1 MKLQDISRRDF
12 IRQAAWSGAALT
24 LAAYMP
30 ANGKAVAEIVNPVTN
45 GIASGTELMSWISI
59 GPAGKV
65 TLMCNRSEMGQ
76 GTFQA
81 LPQML
86 AEELEV
92 SLDDVHII
100 FAPANPAKYGPQPQE
115 GSFSVRGWAPQL
127 LRTGASAREMLIE
140 AAASE
145 WKVPKSECYA
155 ENGEVIHRV
164 SGRRAAYS
172 ALVEKAAKLEPPADV
187 QLKKRADYK
196 IIGKPVPRKD
206 IPLKTNGSAIF
217 GLDKKLPGMKYAVVE
232 RSKRFRETVKS
243 FDDSET
249 RKVPGVTHVF
259 KVQRPVFS
267 QFCEGVAVVADSL
280 WAAMQ
285 GRKLL
290 KVDWADFGSEHPS
303 TASLEKQ
310 MRENLQKIAHQPKFD
325 GEYAQCV
332 QKLEASYETP
342 YQSHSCME
350 PLNCIADVRPDSIE
364 IWGPIQEANWIQADL
379 SQRFNIPT
387 EQVTVNMTF
396 LGGGFGRKGFT
407 DYPFEAAF
415 ISKEIQ
421 APVQVVW
428 TREDDMTA
436 GPFRPGAFYTLKG
449 GLDAKGHI
457 HAFQAITATQ
467 WIGQEW
473 SPKPPS
479 APDAPGYNSSD
490 FEGLLHPYRKGI
502 PHYSFGGAGTHSPI
516 PVMWWRSVYA
526 STNGFACESFIDE
539 MAHLAGKDPLQFRR
553 DHLPDTRY
561 QALVDKMAELTNW
574 SSRSSKQGWGVAFT
588 ECFTGICGHAV
599 KVMRNAEGKVRIEKV
614 IALMDCGWYV
624 NPDTI
629 RAQVEGSI
637 VMALGAATTHATT
650 FGDGKAVQQNFDS
663 YPMPRITDIPPIEV
677 HIMEN
682 DEKPGGVGEP
692 GLPPFAPALAN
703 AIFDLTGQRVR
714 RLPFS
719 LDEISQ

>member
-1 MKLQDISRRDF
+1 MKPQDISRRHF
-12 IRQAAWSGAALT
+12 LRQAAWSGAALT

-30 ANGKAVAEIVNPVTN
+30 VNGQTAPVIVNPVT
-45 GIASGTELMSWISI
+45 GGTLQGTELMSWISI
-59 GPAGKV
+59 SPMGKV

-92 SLDDVHII
+92 ALDDVEIV
-100 FAPANPAKYGPQPQE
+100 FAPANPEKYGPQPQE
-115 GSFSVRGWAPQL
+115 GSFSVRGWAPRL
-127 LRTGASAREMLIE
+127 LRTGACAREMLIE
-140 AAASE
+140 TAAAE
-145 WKVPKSECYA
+145 WNIPRNDCYA
-155 ENGEVIHRV
+155 ENGTVINRKTQAKLTY
-164 SGRRAAYS
+164 G
-172 ALVEKAAKLEPPADV
+172 ALVEKASKLKPPIDV
-187 QLKKRADYK
+187 ILKKRSDYK
-196 IIGKPVPRKD
+196 IIGKSAPRKD
-206 IPLKTNGSAIF
+206 IPLKTNGSALF
-217 GLDKKLPGMKYAVVE
+217 GLDKKLPGMRYAVIE

-249 RKVPGVTHVF
+249 RKVPGISHVF
-259 KVQRPVFS
+259 EVKRPVFS
-267 QFCEGVAVVADSL
+267 QYSEGVAVVADSL

-285 GRKLL
+285 GRKVL
-290 KVDWADFGSEHPS
+290 KVNWNDPDFDLPD

-310 MRENLQKIAHQPKFD
+310 MRENLQKIGSHSRFEA
-325 GEYAQCV
+325 EYGPCT

-350 PLNCIADVRPDSIE
+350 PLNCIADVSADSIE

-379 SQRFNIPT
+379 SQRFNIPA
-387 EQVTVNMTF
+387 EQVAVHMTF
-396 LGGGFGRKGFT
+396 LGGGFGRKAFP
-407 DYPFEAAF
+407 DYPYEAAF

-421 APVQVVW
+421 APVQVIW

-449 GLDAKGHI
+449 GLNAQGYI
-457 HAFQAITATQ
+457 HAFQANTATQ

-473 SPKPPS
+473 SP
-479 APDAPGYNSSD
+479 AAPGSPEAAGYNTGD
-490 FEGLLHPYRKGI
+490 FEGLLHPYRQGI
-502 PHYSFGGAGTHSPI
+502 PHYSFGGAGTHTPI

-526 STNGFACESFIDE
+526 STHGFACESFIDE
-539 MAHLAGKDPLQFRR
+539 LAHLAGKDPMAFRR
-553 DHLPDTRY
+553 VHLPAPRY
-561 QALVDKMAELTNW
+561 QALIDRMTEFTAW
-574 SSRSSKQGWGVAFT
+574 QSRGKNQGWGVAFT

-599 KVMRNAEGKVRIEKV
+599 KVTRNAEGKVRIEKV
-614 IALMDCGWYV
+614 IAVMDCGWYV

-637 VMALGAATTHATT
+637 VMALGAATIHATT
-650 FGDGKAVQQNFDS
+650 FEDGRAVQQNFDT
-663 YPMPRITDIPPIEV
+663 YPMPRMADIPPIEV

-703 AIFDLTGQRVR
+703 AIFDLTGRRIR

-719 LDEISQ
+719 LDEFS

>member
-1 MKLQDISRRDF
+1 MERQDISRRNF
-12 IRQAAWSGAALT
+12 LRHAALSGAALT

-30 ANGKAVAEIVNPVTN
+30 THGRTLPEIINPATN
-45 GIASGTELMSWISI
+45 GTAPGTELMSWISI

-92 SLDDVHII
+92 QLDDVEIV
-100 FAPANPAKYGPQPQE
+100 FAPANPEKYGPQPQE
-115 GSFSVRGWAPQL
+115 GSFSVRGWAPRL
-127 LRTGASAREMLIE
+127 LHAGACAREMLI
-140 AAASE
+140 AAAATE
-145 WKVPKSECYA
+145 WSVSRDDCYA
-155 ENGEVIHRV
+155 ENGAVINRNTQKKLTY
-164 SGRRAAYS
+164 G
-172 ALVEKAAKLEPPADV
+172 ALVEEAAKLNPPAEV
-187 QLKKRADYK
+187 VLKKRTQYK
-196 IIGKPVPRKD
+196 IIGKSAPRKD

-217 GLDKKLPGMKYAVVE
+217 GLDKKLPGMKYAVIE
-232 RSKRFRETVKS
+232 RSKRFRETVKD

-249 RKVPGVTHVF
+249 RKMPGVSHVF
-259 KVQRPVFS
+259 KVKRPIFS
-267 QFCEGVAVVADSL
+267 QYCEGVAVVADSL

-285 GRKLL
+285 GRKVL
-290 KVDWADFGSEHPS
+290 KVDWNDPGFELPD

-310 MRENLQKIAHQPKFD
+310 MRENLQKIGPQPKFES
-325 GEYAQCV
+325 EYSQCV
-332 QKLEASYETP
+332 QKLEAVYETP

-350 PLNCIADVRPDSIE
+350 PLNCTADVRSDAIE

-379 SQRFNIPT
+379 SERFAIPV
-387 EQVTVNMTF
+387 ERVRVHMTF
-396 LGGGFGRKGFT
+396 LGGGFGRKAFP
-407 DYPFEAAF
+407 DYPYEAAL

-436 GPFRPGAFYTLKG
+436 GPFRPGAFYTLKA
-449 GLDAKGHI
+449 GLTAKGRI
-457 HAFQAITATQ
+457 HAFQAKTATQ
-467 WIGQEW
+467 WLGQEW
-473 SPKPPS
+473 SPAAPS
-479 APDAPGYNSSD
+479 APEAAGYNTGD
-490 FEGLLHPYRKGI
+490 FEGFLHAYREGI

-526 STNGFACESFIDE
+526 STSGFACESFVDE
-539 MAHLAGKDPLQFRR
+539 LAHMAGSDPLAFRR
-553 DHLPDTRY
+553 EHLPNPRY
-561 QALVDKMAELTNW
+561 QALIDRMAELTNW
-574 SSRSSKQGWGVAFT
+574 QSRGKKQGWGVAFT

-599 KVMRNAEGKVRIEKV
+599 KVTRNASGKVRIEKV

-624 NPDTI
+624 NPDII

-650 FGDGKAVQQNFDS
+650 FEDGKAVQQNFDT
-663 YPMPRITDIPPIEV
+663 YPIPRIADIPPIEV
-677 HIMEN
+677 YIMEN

-703 AIFDLTGQRVR
+703 AIFDLTGRRIR

-719 LDEISQ
+719 LDEIS

>member
-1 MKLQDISRRDF
+1 MKSQDISRRHF
-12 IRQAAWSGAALT
+12 LHQAVWSGVGLT
-24 LAAYMP
+24 LAAYIP
-30 ANGKAVAEIVNPVTN
+30 VNGRSIPQIVNPVTN
-45 GIASGTELMSWISI
+45 GLPPGTELLSWISI
-59 GPAGKV
+59 DARGKV

-92 SLDDVHII
+92 SLDDVQIV
-100 FAPANPAKYGPQPQE
+100 FAPADPEKYGPQPQE
-115 GSFSVRGWAPQL
+115 GSFSVRGWAPRL

-140 AAASE
+140 AASTE
-145 WKVPKSECYA
+145 WGVSKNECYA
-155 ENGEVIHRV
+155 ENGLVLNRLNQKTL
-164 SGRRAAYS
+164 AYG
-172 ALVEKAAKLEPPADV
+172 ALVEKAAQLTPPAEV
-187 QLKKRADYK
+187 VLKKRSDYK
-196 IIGKPVPRKD
+196 IIGKSAPRKD

-217 GLDKKLPGMKYAVVE
+217 GLDKKLPGMKYAVIE

-249 RKVPGVTHVF
+249 RKIPGVLNVL

-267 QFCEGVAVVADSL
+267 QYCEGVAVVADSL
-280 WAAMQ
+280 WAAME
-285 GRKLL
+285 GRKAL
-290 KVDWADFGSEHPS
+290 KVDWNEPDFELPN

-310 MRENLQKIAHQPKFD
+310 MRENLQKIGQQPKFED
-325 GEYAQCV
+325 EYSHCT
-332 QKLEASYETP
+332 QKLEAAYETP

-379 SQRFNIPT
+379 SQRFNIRA
-387 EQVTVNMTF
+387 ERVTVHMTF
-396 LGGGFGRKGFT
+396 LGGGFGRKAFP
-407 DYPFEAAF
+407 DYPYEAAL

-436 GPFRPGAFYTLKG
+436 GPFRPGAFFTLKG
-449 GLDAKGHI
+449 GLTGDGRI
-457 HAFQAITATQ
+457 HAFQAQTATQ

-473 SPKPPS
+473 SVKPPG
-479 APDAPGYNSSD
+479 APDAAGYNTGD
-490 FEGLLHPYRKGI
+490 FEGLLHPYRQGI

-516 PVMWWRSVYA
+516 PVMWWRSVSA
-526 STNGFACESFIDE
+526 STNGFACESFVDE
-539 MAHLAGKDPLQFRR
+539 LAHLAGKDPLAFRR
-553 DHLPDTRY
+553 EHLPNRRY
-561 QALVDKMAELTNW
+561 QALIDRMAELTQWHSWTKN
-574 SSRSSKQGWGVAFT
+574 SGWGVAFT

-599 KVMRNAEGKVRIEKV
+599 KVMRNAEGKLRIEKV
-614 IALMDCGWYV
+614 IGLMDCGWYV
-624 NPDTI
+624 NPDII

-650 FGDGKAVQQNFDS
+650 FEDGKAVQQNFDT
-663 YPMPRITDIPPIEV
+663 YPMPRIADIPPIEV

-703 AIFDLTGQRVR
+703 AIFDLTGQRIR

-719 LDEISQ
+719 LDDIS

>member
-1 MKLQDISRRDF
+1 MDTQDISRRDF
-12 IRQAAWSGAALT
+12 LRQAAWSGAALT
-24 LAAYMP
+24 LAAYVP
-30 ANGKAVAEIVNPVTN
+30 AVGQMLPEIVNPVTT
-45 GIASGTELMSWISI
+45 GMAAGTELMSWISI
-59 GPAGKV
+59 APTGIV
-65 TLMCNRSEMGQ
+65 TLFCNRSEMGQ

-92 SLDDVHII
+92 RMDDIQIV
-100 FAPANPAKYGPQPQE
+100 FAPANPEKYGPQPQE
-115 GSFSVRGWAPQL
+115 GSFSVRGWAPRL
-127 LRTGASAREMLIE
+127 LRTGACAREMLIE
-140 AAASE
+140 AAANE
-145 WKVPKSECYA
+145 WNVPRDDCYA
-155 ENGEVIHRV
+155 ENGAVFHSITQKKLTY
-164 SGRRAAYS
+164 G
-172 ALVEKAAKLEPPADV
+172 ALAEKAAKLKPPTEV
-187 QLKKRADYK
+187 VLKKRADYK
-196 IIGKPVPRKD
+196 IIGKPLPRKD

-217 GLDKKLPGMKYAVVE
+217 GLDKKLPGMQYAVVE

-249 RKVPGVTHVF
+249 RKVAGVTHVF
-259 KVQRPVFS
+259 KVNRPIFS
-267 QFCEGVAVVADSL
+267 QYCEGVAVVADSL

-285 GRKLL
+285 GRKAL
-290 KVDWADFGSEHPS
+290 KVHWNDPEFELPS
-303 TASLEKQ
+303 TASLESQ
-310 MRENLQKIAHQPKFD
+310 MRENLQKIGSQSQFES
-325 GEYAQCV
+325 EYNPCT
-332 QKLEASYETP
+332 QKLEAMYETP

-350 PLNCIADVRPDSIE
+350 PLNCIADVRAGSIE

-379 SQRFNIPT
+379 SQRFNVPI
-387 EQVTVNMTF
+387 ERVTVHMTF
-396 LGGGFGRKGFT
+396 LGGGFGRKGFP
-407 DYPFEAAF
+407 DYPYEAAL

-436 GPFRPGAFYTLKG
+436 GPFRPGASYALKG
-449 GLDAKGHI
+449 GLNTDGHI
-457 HAFQAITATQ
+457 HAFQAKTATQ

-473 SPKPPS
+473 STAQPA
-479 APDAPGYNSSD
+479 APETAGHNTGD
-490 FEGLLHPYRKGI
+490 FEGLLHPYRQGI

-539 MAHLAGKDPLQFRR
+539 LAHLAGKDPLAFRR
-553 DHLPDTRY
+553 EHLPNPRY
-561 QALVDKMAELTNW
+561 QALIDRMAELTQW
-574 SSRSSKQGWGVAFT
+574 QSRGKNQGWGVAFT

-599 KVMRNAEGKVRIEKV
+599 KVVRNAEGKVRIEKV
-614 IALMDCGWYV
+614 VALMDCGWYV
-624 NPDTI
+624 NPDII

-637 VMALGAATTHATT
+637 VMALGAATIHATT
-650 FGDGKAVQQNFDS
+650 FEDGKAVQQNFDT

-682 DEKPGGVGEP
+682 DEKPCGVGEP

-703 AIFDLTGQRVR
+703 AIFDLTGRRIR

-719 LDEISQ
+719 LDEIS

>member
-1 MKLQDISRRDF
+1 MKPQAISRRHF
-12 IRQAAWSGAALT
+12 LRQAARSGAALT

-30 ANGKAVAEIVNPVTN
+30 AHGQTLPEIVNPVTN
-45 GIASGTELMSWISI
+45 SVEPGTGLLSWISI
-59 GPAGKV
+59 NSEGKV

-92 SLDDVHII
+92 NLDDVQVA
-100 FAPANPAKYGPQPQE
+100 FAPANPEKYGPQPQE
-115 GSFSVRGWAPQL
+115 GSFSVRGWAPRL
-127 LRTGASAREMLIE
+127 LHTGACAREMLIE
-140 AAASE
+140 AAATE
-145 WKVPKSECYA
+145 WNVSRNDCYA
-155 ENGEVIHRV
+155 ENGAVINRN
-164 SGRRAAYS
+164 SQKKLIYG
-172 ALVEKAAKLEPPADV
+172 ALVEEAAKLKPPTEV
-187 QLKKRADYK
+187 VLKKRSDYK
-196 IIGKPVPRKD
+196 IIGKSAPRKD
-206 IPLKTNGSAIF
+206 IPLKTNGSAVF

-232 RSKRFRETVKS
+232 RSRRFRDTVKN
-243 FDDSET
+243 FDDLET
-249 RKVPGVTHVF
+249 RKVPGVSHVF
-259 KVQRPVFS
+259 KVKRPVFS
-267 QFCEGVAVVADSL
+267 QYCEGVAVVADSL

-285 GRKLL
+285 GRKVL
-290 KVDWADFGSEHPS
+290 KVNWNDPDFELPD

-310 MRENLQKIAHQPKFD
+310 MRENLQRIGPQPKLEN
-325 GEYAQCV
+325 EYDHCI
-332 QKLEASYETP
+332 QKLEAVYETP

-350 PLNCIADVRPDSIE
+350 PLNCVADVRSDSIE

-379 SQRFNIPT
+379 SQRFNIPI
-387 EQVTVNMTF
+387 ERVAVNMTF
-396 LGGGFGRKGFT
+396 LGGGFGRKGFP
-407 DYPFEAAF
+407 DYPCEAAL

-436 GPFRPGAFYTLKG
+436 GPFRPGAIYTLKG
-449 GLDAKGHI
+449 GLTAAGRI
-457 HAFQAITATQ
+457 HAFQAKTATQ

-473 SPKPPS
+473 SPVPPS
-479 APDAPGYNSSD
+479 APEAAGYNTGD
-490 FEGLLHPYRKGI
+490 FEGLLHPYRQGI

-526 STNGFACESFIDE
+526 STNGFACESFLDE
-539 MAHLAGKDPLQFRR
+539 MAHLAGKDPLTFRR
-553 DHLPDTRY
+553 EHLPDPRY
-561 QALVDKMAELTNW
+561 QALIDRMAALTNW
-574 SSRSSKQGWGVAFT
+574 RSRGKNQGWGVAFT

-599 KVMRNAEGKVRIEKV
+599 KVARNAEGKVRIEKV
-614 IALMDCGWYV
+614 TALMDCGWYV
-624 NPDTI
+624 NPDII

-650 FGDGKAVQQNFDS
+650 FENGKAVQQNFDTYS
-663 YPMPRITDIPPIEV
+663 MPRIADIPPIEV
-677 HIMEN
+677 HVMEN

-703 AIFDLTGQRVR
+703 AIFDLTGRRIR

-719 LDEISQ
+719 LDEIS

>member
-1 MKLQDISRRDF
+1 MKQDITRRDF
-12 IRQAAWSGAALT
+12 LRQATWSGAALT

-30 ANGKAVAEIVNPVTN
+30 VNGEMLPKIINPVTN
-45 GIASGTELMSWISI
+45 GAAPGTELMSWISI
-59 GPAGKV
+59 DPTGKV

-92 SLDDVHII
+92 RLDDIQIV
-100 FAPANPAKYGPQPQE
+100 FAPANPEKYGPQPQE
-115 GSFSVRGWAPQL
+115 GSFSVRGWAPRL
-127 LRTGASAREMLIE
+127 LRTGACAREMMIE
-140 AAASE
+140 AAAAE
-145 WKVPKSECYA
+145 WNVLRNECYA
-155 ENGEVIHRV
+155 ENGSVINRV
-164 SGRRAAYS
+164 TQRKLSYG
-172 ALVEKAAKLEPPADV
+172 ALVERAAKLKPPVEVA
-187 QLKKRADYK
+187 LKKRADYK
-196 IIGKPVPRKD
+196 IIGKSAPRKD

-217 GLDKKLPGMKYAVVE
+217 GLDKKLPGMKYAVIE

-249 RKVPGVTHVF
+249 RKVPGVSHVF
-259 KVQRPVFS
+259 KVKRPVFS
-267 QFCEGVAVVADSL
+267 QYCEGVAVVADSL

-285 GRKLL
+285 GRKVLQVHWD
-290 KVDWADFGSEHPS
+290 KTDFEAPN

-310 MRENLQKIAHQPKFD
+310 MQENLQKIGHQPKFET
-325 GEYAQCV
+325 EYNHSV
-332 QKLEASYETP
+332 RKLEAEYETP

-350 PLNCIADVRPDSIE
+350 PLNCIADVRHDSIE

-379 SQRFNIPT
+379 SQRFNIPI
-387 EQVTVNMTF
+387 ERVAVHMTF
-396 LGGGFGRKGFT
+396 LGGGFGRKAFP
-407 DYPFEAAF
+407 DYPYEAAL
-415 ISKEIQ
+415 ISSKIH

-436 GPFRPGAFYTLKG
+436 GPFRPGAFYALKG
-449 GLDAKGHI
+449 GLNAKGQI
-457 HAFQAITATQ
+457 HAFQANTATQ
-467 WIGQEW
+467 WLGQEW
-473 SPKPPS
+473 SPTPPG
-479 APDAPGYNSSD
+479 APEAAGYNTGD
-490 FEGLLHPYRKGI
+490 FEGLLHPYRQGI

-516 PVMWWRSVYA
+516 PAMWWRSVYA
-526 STNGFACESFIDE
+526 STHGFACESFIDE
-539 MAHLAGKDPLQFRR
+539 LAHLAGKDPLAFRR
-553 DHLPDTRY
+553 AHLPNPRY
-561 QALVDKMAELTNW
+561 QALIDRMAELTHW
-574 SSRSSKQGWGVAFT
+574 QSRGKNQGWGVAFT

-614 IALMDCGWYV
+614 IALIDCGWYV
-624 NPDTI
+624 NPDII

-637 VMALGAATTHATT
+637 VMALGAATMHATT
-650 FGDGKAVQQNFDS
+650 FEDGKAVQQNFDT
-663 YPMPRITDIPPIEV
+663 YPMPRIADIPPIEV

-703 AIFDLTGQRVR
+703 AVFDLTGQRIR

-719 LDEISQ
+719 LDEIS

>member
-1 MKLQDISRRDF
+1 MKLQDISRRGF
-12 IRQAAWSGAALT
+12 LRQAAWSGAALT
-24 LAAYMP
+24 LAAYLP
-30 ANGKAVAEIVNPVTN
+30 ADGQNLPDIINPGTS
-45 GIASGTELMSWISI
+45 GIAPGTELMSWISI
-59 GPAGKV
+59 DASGKI
-65 TLMCNRSEMGQ
+65 TLVCNRSEMGQ

-92 SLDDVHII
+92 RLEDVQII
-100 FAPANPAKYGPQPQE
+100 FAPANPEKYGPQPQE
-115 GSFSVRGWAPQL
+115 GSFSVRGWAPRL
-127 LRTGASAREMLIE
+127 LRSGACARVMLVE
-140 AAASE
+140 AAAAE
-145 WKVPKSECYA
+145 WKVPKEECFA
-155 ENGEVIHRV
+155 ENGAVIHRV
-164 SGRRAAYS
+164 SNQKLSYG
-172 ALVEKAAKLEPPADV
+172 ALAPKAALLTPPTDIS
-187 QLKKRADYK
+187 LKKRADYK
-196 IIGKPVPRKD
+196 IIGKSAPRKD

-217 GLDKKLPGMKYAVVE
+217 GLDKKLPGMKYAVIE
-232 RSKRFRETVKS
+232 RSKRFREAVRS

-249 RKVPGVTHVF
+249 RKVPGVIQVL
-259 KVQRPVFS
+259 KVNRPIFY

-290 KVDWADFGSEHPS
+290 KVEWEDLGFEHQN

-310 MRENLQKIAHQPKFD
+310 MRENLQKLGQQPKFEV
-325 GEYAQCV
+325 EYARTV
-332 QKLEASYETP
+332 KKLEVAYETP

-350 PLNCIADVRPDSIE
+350 PLNCIADVRQDNIE

-379 SQRFNIPT
+379 SEHFKIPIAR
-387 EQVTVNMTF
+387 VTVHMTF
-396 LGGGFGRKGFT
+396 LGGGFGRKGFN
-407 DYPFEAAF
+407 DYPYEAAF

-449 GLDAKGHI
+449 GLDAKGHL
-457 HAFQAITATQ
+457 HAFQANMATQ
-467 WIGQEW
+467 WLGQQW
-473 SPKPPS
+473 SPQPPGV
-479 APDAPGYNSSD
+479 PDIPGYNTGD
-490 FEGLLHPYRKGI
+490 LDGLLPAYRKGI
-502 PHYSFGGAGTHSPI
+502 PHYSFGGTGTHSPI

-526 STNGFACESFIDE
+526 STSGFACESFIDE
-539 MAHLAGKDPLQFRR
+539 MAHLAGKDPVRFRR
-553 DHLPDTRY
+553 EHLPDPRY
-561 QALVDKMAELTNW
+561 RALVDKLAELCGW
-574 SSRSSKQGWGVAFT
+574 SSRGRKTGWGVAFT
-588 ECFTGICGHAV
+588 ESFTGICGHAV

-614 IALMDCGWYV
+614 VALMDCGWYV
-624 NPDTI
+624 NPDII
-629 RAQVEGSI
+629 RAQVEGAI

-650 FGDGKAVQQNFDS
+650 FEDGKAVQQNFDT
-663 YPMPRITDIPPIEV
+663 YPMPRMADIPPIEV

-703 AIFDLTGQRVR
+703 AIFDLTGQRIR

-719 LDEISQ
+719 LDDIS